1 MRYRFVGFKYPKYSI
16 NKLIINET
24 GQQIVCIDCKR
35 EVQSG
40 DLLMGVSGATQSNTT
55 HKNNLG

>member
-55 HKNNLG
+55 P